1 MASWLPG
8 CGKDGDLGDG
18 ALVATYGVTDSA
30 VYVVVMCRG
39 YFGYVAYGCM
49 ELQAL
54 RDHEDALKD
63 DGTHIGP
70 FGPRRALGSFRCGLT
85 AMLMGGALSFFFI
98 DVLGGADV
106 DYMCAFAARLRVGSD
121 SFLAALPFSFDKLD
135 GMDEYNLDVCA
146 GALFGFDR
154 PNLSDANDVAYN
166 FVGCFSDDFH
176 LGRETVVDGA
186 DRVRLDPHA
195 GRRIGEASHPGPA
208 GSRRTK
214 RLRSQAFD
222 KVAVRKICQQVL
234 REFVAEWN
242 GQGNVDAGDRGCS
255 WNRSSDR
262 WWTERTGE
270 LYHASTTRAP
280 WDDQSDNDYQAAA
293 DNHGRR
299 HDHMHNWWGSSTTSR
314 ADDSSSTWAS
324 WDDAA
329 VAGARAGRAVS
340 YYSAVSPEASWHTT
354 QDDWWASSSRQR
366 WADMLDDGPE
376 DPVVAGQQHDVARG
390 WGPTRRVEINTSAVG
405 RDLSS
410 KSRWRRKHAKAQPLD
425 RDGADI
431 DGASCEGPWALRKDV
446 WHASC
451 PIVFAASAS
460 AVSEILDSAAGVA
473 IVAWTDNSHTADEI
487 WELVASEGLD
497 ADGAD
502 VSLTLLC
509 ESTPSN
515 AQWTPGD
522 NTPPDVIPV
531 PGTVDGK
538 LRHKKCLMVTSGAS
552 PAKLSTR
559 QTGTHEVRKPPP
571 SLAAQRAASVVVRF
585 TADCVYGTTPWAD
598 LKKQPAQRARSWAS
612 QHGVRQADIID
623 AYGFGVHGD
632 NRLTG
637 LMRIRN
643 EVSARKLWTASGA
656 FAAGLVFFVDV
667 IGEGHRNLTAN
678 WAKDDDI
685 VVQWHDWEVQESF
698 EEYRARVLKF
708 ASFGLVLG
716 RRLGCRL
723 GSKDPN
729 FKAQPSLWR
738 ARAIPHNYGIADVAA
753 LLEDLGFSQVGVQ
766 TLHRGR
772 KTNDWTFR
780 GMRDDRQ
787 TMLQQH
793 IAWGGGLESDLV
805 VVRESARRG
814 PAGQDSQFAPIT
826 ERRTVTFGDAMQ
838 QRPSSRKPK
847 KDKSRPAASAPSV
860 SPPLGSAPH
869 SGEVAESDVQTSK
882 GTKRAGPEDT
892 AKMSVD
898 AEARDA
904 SWAPV
909 ATLLDNPGGGNCLF
923 WAMAQA
929 GFQNKAPNEVTHRQ
943 MRRFAV
949 QCLQSQE
956 SDLGVMWARAGSFN
970 SLGRPSELTWPQ
982 YITEISTAAN
992 WGGSLEVAAVCI
1004 GTDFRAWIFEHKED
1018 RLSLLNPSGKAGFVL
1033 LQYDSEKQHW
1043 QAFREVNEET
1053 LLARHRDTGEAMF
1066 DVVASQLRGGMAKPS
1081 LSECASVSSEN
1092 QCDDAHSS
1100 GGDAARPGRFLT
1112 LSECASSL
1120 DGGPT
1125 EVEQVCS
1132 GAQGGGSVPGPSPS
1146 ATRVGPLWSDEQRW
1160 AYAALC
1166 SALFDA
1172 ETLQGEPTIREAVG
1186 AAFGGLAS
1194 CPAAA
1199 RGVLA
1204 HLSDEVALLHGHADA
1219 DPWTSEQHHAIRT
1232 VLGELHRIFDHC
1244 RLPSLSECASSCG
1257 GDDVHGG
1264 VDGHADPPCASRR
1277 VRGKQTAPCISFVT
1291 RGFGD
1296 SCWCMHATFYEAFN
1310 CCSQAEAARRR
1321 TKYTFAKGSASWYAT
1336 GGGEGVGNCFVAFVS
1351 LGSAPVSTCDL
1362 KVATHNVG
1370 RASIVKMP
1378 AVLDV
1383 IRDLDVVALQ
1393 EIDLHPCAAPHF
1405 IRFWKG
1411 KGFRTCLGAVSAS
1424 GVHRVALLSKL
1435 ALRQVGLDIEHND
1448 RQVTA
1453 VLGTY
1458 RPILFSSCYGH
1469 AGDAPTAKAFA
1480 HDLAHALSR
1489 TGHPWVALGD
1499 YNLEESDLFHVFA
1512 TGCAS
1517 SMDEPFKH
1525 GAPLPPTRHD
1535 ARRRI
1540 DFGIAA
1546 WVHPTSVFHR
1556 EGVSDHLLVGYIVD
1570 GGCALQGH
1578 CGPKRAPV
1586 CTEADRSTAEVGR
1599 LWHAQWCIAD
1609 FQAYLAKHC
1618 VDKAWTLLSNTA
1630 EAALCSPSPGATRR
1644 SADWTP
1650 RVAATG
1656 HRAMLSPETVALR
1669 RLRRLERRLRQL
1681 QKEPCNRGLY
1691 KHVGRDMYDLARTF
1705 PELGGHLD
1713 PFGAVCS
1720 ELVRELISKRE
1731 TQEHT
1736 EWLARWQTR
1745 LKSSEASRRR
1755 WVQRKCRDQQEYVK
1769 SISTLSG
1776 ETGQISTCHPSRLL
1790 HAAQC
1795 EWQETWR
1802 RGAVDRVGFAKL
1814 LKQVPRPT
1822 VDNPQLEFRSA
1833 DLLAAAKTMAGRAGG
1848 PDAWLAENLCR
1859 LPSAFWC
1866 ALAELWGVVMR
1877 TGALPA
1883 RWLECR
1889 VCLIPKADG
1898 GLRPLSITS
1907 VLWRIGTKVIVGQLR
1922 PWLLSWLDEKTL
1934 GGVYGGSVLHA
1945 HLLFHAEWEN
1955 SVFVTQDLHR
1965 FFDTVDWSL
1974 LQDTLRWLRAP
1985 ACVVRLVESFYAQ
1998 GRCVLNFDGLLSP
2011 DFFTVQRGLL
2021 QGCPLSPLLAACFLK
2036 VWGTH
2041 VGKGSVKTTSF
2052 VDDRTFWAL
2061 ATGRAM
2067 RDVEVELISAY
2078 RRSNE
2083 FDRCCAFSC
2092 RPVKCKIASGRASEL
2107 QILQG
2112 ATSYNL
2118 SSVLECLGL
2127 THDLVSGGVT
2137 LTSESLED
2145 ACLRARNIA
2154 KLPCDMAGRAR
2165 LFRAL
2170 VIPKFVWAAGVASVS
2185 DDTLWRLRQEMVSVF
2200 TRQWCADT
2208 PLLIGLELLGWECD
2222 PCFQSC
2228 VLSLAA
2234 AFRYHCLPPRWH
2246 EHVGLDVVAKKW
2258 PCLFRDAARWL
2269 AKLGWWVS
2277 CDGGTVS
2284 RRDDQGIIR
2293 SFAVGFDSFRV
2304 IQRWVRDYFRK
2315 NFASRIGR
2323 IASSLH
2329 RHQGQNLAQ
2338 GLDLPGPPAGSVF
2351 LLQGHKQLFQRAA
2364 TRMQVQAAMTTGCSV
2379 WHTFGA
2385 RSGGMREE
2393 DPRAVCICGKRL
2405 PSRPHLCWTCPATAH
2420 VRQSI
2425 EAPSDRARERLFAV
2439 PLPEMPG
2446 PPCHVLDD
2454 DAVTPLVGQL
2464 EEALSQHTEVFA
2476 ATDGS
2481 ECDDIAAWAVVLPQ
2495 VAASGVAACKL
2506 LAHELHQ
2513 LLSEARLKLCKC
2525 WLAQAALGGAPA
2537 GFGTSTAG
2545 EPADFGAV
2553 LIDPELAAGN
2563 GVQSARP
2570 PSFSSQVS
2578 GLRHWPWSKRWG
2590 RRRGR
2595 VTAGSVKSMG
2605 SESFLLGA
2613 VTPRHMSCVRA
2624 PDEEARGGSAFDE
2637 VLPPLPFP
2645 FGEALARG
2653 VAVQAADELVLRHY
2667 PIAGSSRGV
2676 DSGLFQLH
2684 EESRSIATFRDAR
2697 RNSKVSVKVGFLSQH
2712 SIIGVTGPTFVMG
2725 APSQS

>member
-1 MASWLPG
+1 MWDGGAGTSSKTPTEASRVGRRLYKRQQRRRLHGHVHMWGPGRAVSSNHGKTAGG
-8 CGKDGDLGDG
+8 CGLRTF
-18 ALVATYGVTDSA
+18 LRYLTRFVAFEARSAGGRRLRWSRMRRYRFRRLRRRDVPWLLRLRGLRMHGTASSEVGCSSRPVVGLRRQVGCTRVTA
-30 VYVVVMCRG
+30 FRKGGCVRAGHGFRG
-39 YFGYVAYGCM
+39 FRISRRVSVCAERDRTQKPGKEMKIPKGTKIRRKS
-49 ELQAL
+49 ENTSR

-70 FGPRRALGSFRCGLT
+70 FGPRTRVRKRPCRCHGHGVRRALGSFRCGLT

-1264 VDGHADPPCASRR
+1264 VDGHADPPCASRSSHWYAPSAAETRSLCSANLPLARR

-1291 RGFGD
+1291 RGDCHEAVPKAASIRASVTAPARCSAAGFPTLSECASAAPRSGVPPVLSDCVSSVLRLHPQEALVNHAKVSETVAGACTRRSTRLSTAALRSRCAAEDSDLQVKEEGD
-1296 SCWCMHATFYEAFN
+1296 GQPPKRKLLE
-1310 CCSQAEAARRR
+1310 AEAARRR
-1321 TKYTFAKGSASWYAT
+1321 TKYTFAKGQYVVPCPHCEALIHASTPATLCAKRYAHIKDRHP
-1336 GGGEGVGNCFVAFVS
+1336 GM
-1351 LGSAPVSTCDL
+1351 PQ
-1362 KVATHNVG
+1362 VG
-1370 RASIVKMP
+1370 RQAYRPELRALSPEEAKQAVWCCPIAGCVAGVMDDGRTACRGKALTKVKQAHRATAHKCVSKTSWAKLCERADRTSPAYRQQMRACNLNASAATLLSELKGLGFEMITLPMVHRYRRKGGP
-1378 AVLDV
+1378 
-1383 IRDLDVVALQ
+1383 RQEALRLRR
-1393 EIDLHPCAAPHF
+1393 IWTCTKCHRLLNAAPLARKHKCS
-1405 IRFWKG
+1405 KG
-1411 KGFRTCLGAVSAS
+1411 RKVMSKDKWIKAVKKALVWSK
-1424 GVHRVALLSKL
+1424 VHPDHGIEVALLE
-1435 ALRQVGLDIEHND
+1435 R
-1448 RQVTA
+1448 
-1453 VLGTY
+1453 
-1458 RPILFSSCYGH
+1458 
-1469 AGDAPTAKAFA
+1469 
-1480 HDLAHALSR
+1480 
-1489 TGHPWVALGD
+1489 
-1499 YNLEESDLFHVFA
+1499 
-1512 TGCAS
+1512 
-1517 SMDEPFKH
+1517 
-1525 GAPLPPTRHD
+1525 
-1535 ARRRI
+1535 
-1540 DFGIAA
+1540 
-1546 WVHPTSVFHR
+1546 
-1556 EGVSDHLLVGYIVD
+1556 
-1570 GGCALQGH
+1570 
-1578 CGPKRAPV
+1578 
-1586 CTEADRSTAEVGR
+1586 
-1599 LWHAQWCIAD
+1599 
-1609 FQAYLAKHC
+1609 LAKEA
-1618 VDKAWTLLSNTA
+1618 VKA
-1630 EAALCSPSPGATRR
+1630 
-1644 SADWTP
+1644 
-1650 RVAATG
+1650 
-1656 HRAMLSPETVALR
+1656 
-1669 RLRRLERRLRQL
+1669 LEI
-1681 QKEPCNRGLY
+1681 
-1691 KHVGRDMYDLARTF
+1691 V
-1705 PELGGHLD
+1705 
-1713 PFGAVCS
+1713 S
-1720 ELVRELISKRE
+1720 
-1731 TQEHT
+1731 
-1736 EWLARWQTR
+1736 
-1745 LKSSEASRRR
+1745 
-1755 WVQRKCRDQQEYVK
+1755 
-1769 SISTLSG
+1769 
-1776 ETGQISTCHPSRLL
+1776 
-1790 HAAQC
+1790 
-1795 EWQETWR
+1795 
-1802 RGAVDRVGFAKL
+1802 
-1814 LKQVPRPT
+1814 
-1822 VDNPQLEFRSA
+1822 
-1833 DLLAAAKTMAGRAGG
+1833 
-1848 PDAWLAENLCR
+1848 
-1859 LPSAFWC
+1859 LPS
-1866 ALAELWGVVMR
+1866 
-1877 TGALPA
+1877 
-1883 RWLECR
+1883 
-1889 VCLIPKADG
+1889 
-1898 GLRPLSITS
+1898 
-1907 VLWRIGTKVIVGQLR
+1907 
-1922 PWLLSWLDEKTL
+1922 
-1934 GGVYGGSVLHA
+1934 
-1945 HLLFHAEWEN
+1945 
-1955 SVFVTQDLHR
+1955 
-1965 FFDTVDWSL
+1965 
-1974 LQDTLRWLRAP
+1974 
-1985 ACVVRLVESFYAQ
+1985 
-1998 GRCVLNFDGLLSP
+1998 
-2011 DFFTVQRGLL
+2011 
-2021 QGCPLSPLLAACFLK
+2021 
-2036 VWGTH
+2036 
-2041 VGKGSVKTTSF
+2041 
-2052 VDDRTFWAL
+2052 
-2061 ATGRAM
+2061 
-2067 RDVEVELISAY
+2067 
-2078 RRSNE
+2078 
-2083 FDRCCAFSC
+2083 
-2092 RPVKCKIASGRASEL
+2092 
-2107 QILQG
+2107 
-2112 ATSYNL
+2112 
-2118 SSVLECLGL
+2118 
-2127 THDLVSGGVT
+2127 
-2137 LTSESLED
+2137 
-2145 ACLRARNIA
+2145 
-2154 KLPCDMAGRAR
+2154 
-2165 LFRAL
+2165 
-2170 VIPKFVWAAGVASVS
+2170 
-2185 DDTLWRLRQEMVSVF
+2185 
-2200 TRQWCADT
+2200 
-2208 PLLIGLELLGWECD
+2208 
-2222 PCFQSC
+2222 
-2228 VLSLAA
+2228 
-2234 AFRYHCLPPRWH
+2234 
-2246 EHVGLDVVAKKW
+2246 
-2258 PCLFRDAARWL
+2258 
-2269 AKLGWWVS
+2269 
-2277 CDGGTVS
+2277 
-2284 RRDDQGIIR
+2284 
-2293 SFAVGFDSFRV
+2293 
-2304 IQRWVRDYFRK
+2304 
-2315 NFASRIGR
+2315 
-2323 IASSLH
+2323 
-2329 RHQGQNLAQ
+2329 
-2338 GLDLPGPPAGSVF
+2338 
-2351 LLQGHKQLFQRAA
+2351 
-2364 TRMQVQAAMTTGCSV
+2364 
-2379 WHTFGA
+2379 
-2385 RSGGMREE
+2385 
-2393 DPRAVCICGKRL
+2393 
-2405 PSRPHLCWTCPATAH
+2405 
-2420 VRQSI
+2420 
-2425 EAPSDRARERLFAV
+2425 
-2439 PLPEMPG
+2439 
-2446 PPCHVLDD
+2446 
-2454 DAVTPLVGQL
+2454 
-2464 EEALSQHTEVFA
+2464 
-2476 ATDGS
+2476 
-2481 ECDDIAAWAVVLPQ
+2481 
-2495 VAASGVAACKL
+2495 
-2506 LAHELHQ
+2506 
-2513 LLSEARLKLCKC
+2513 
-2525 WLAQAALGGAPA
+2525 
-2537 GFGTSTAG
+2537 
-2545 EPADFGAV
+2545 
-2553 LIDPELAAGN
+2553 
-2563 GVQSARP
+2563 
-2570 PSFSSQVS
+2570 
-2578 GLRHWPWSKRWG
+2578 
-2590 RRRGR
+2590 
-2595 VTAGSVKSMG
+2595 
-2605 SESFLLGA
+2605 
-2613 VTPRHMSCVRA
+2613 
-2624 PDEEARGGSAFDE
+2624 
-2637 VLPPLPFP
+2637 
-2645 FGEALARG
+2645 
-2653 VAVQAADELVLRHY
+2653 
-2667 PIAGSSRGV
+2667 
-2676 DSGLFQLH
+2676 
-2684 EESRSIATFRDAR
+2684 
-2697 RNSKVSVKVGFLSQH
+2697 
-2712 SIIGVTGPTFVMG
+2712 
-2725 APSQS
+2725 